1 MTNILVVMTELKE
14 IGGSVRFGNNQSLE
28 VKKIGKKKG
37 KIVLKNKK
45 EVSVRLNE
53 VKYVPG
59 LYCNLISITQLLN
72 KDFVLAGTKNCIEIK
87 KGKT

>member
-1 MTNILVVMTELKE
+1 M
-14 IGGSVRFGNNQSLE
+14 RFGNNQSLE

-37 KIVLKNKK
+37 KIVLKNRE
-45 EVSVRLNE
+45 EVSVTLNE

-72 KDFVLAGTKNCIEIK
+72 KDFVLAGP
-87 KGKT
+87 KTRLN